1 MGRPGS
7 DRLLPF
13 PRLDEAPRF
22 SPDDARALARAHWA
36 LDVTASA
43 LPSERDQNFVLQAT
57 SGDRLVLKIANAS
70 EDRAMLDA
78 QQRAM
83 AHLSRTLS
91 IVPRVVPAAS
101 GASII
106 RSARDARPPPLRLG
120 DHVAP
125 GSAAGNGLATPGRAA
140 RGSGARCGRRESRTR
155 GFRPRRDPPRVLVGS
170 HPRAP
175 PH

>member
-106 RSARDARPPPLRLG
+106 EVPGPHDRRHSVWAITWLPGVPLGTVSPRP
-120 DHVAP
+120 
-125 GSAAGNGLATPGRAA
+125 AALLEDLGRAA
-140 RGSGARCGRRESRTR
+140 GAVSRGLADFDHDAIHREFYWDLT
-155 GFRPRRDPPRVLVGS
+155 
-170 HPRAP
+170 H
-175 PH
+175 